1 MAEHSSGNAAQT
13 PIICLFCDKLN
24 VEWKCNECG
33 LMCNLCKDKKHPR
46 LTSSYK
52 HRLVSFENLGKVIKQ
67 FFSTYLPSVGISYKT
82 LSHINFHG
90 WCLRRETSF
99 LRILVFEK
107 KPCK

>member
-52 HRLVSFENLGKVIKQ
+52 HRLVSIEDLGKVIKH
-67 FFSTYLPSVGISYKT
+67 FFLPIY
-82 LSHINFHG
+82 HQ
-90 WCLRRETSF
+90 
-99 LRILVFEK
+99 LVFLIK
-107 KPCK
+107 LRHI